1 MPKDIVRQR
10 TPKGRK
16 GFLKSVHGFTC
27 LVFRLNNFQA
37 SIFKLFCMKNV
48 EIEVDSI
55 LAYLTVPQQTVNR
68 SFSVD
73 FAVFLRTL
81 KNSDKNG
88 FSTVWRD
95 TSIFDRSDQI
105 TNFKEKKFKSVYLYC
120 KPA

>member
-1 MPKDIVRQR
+1 
-10 TPKGRK
+10 
-16 GFLKSVHGFTC
+16 
-27 LVFRLNNFQA
+27 
-37 SIFKLFCMKNV
+37 MKNV